1 MLLRVPRLSFAAARL
16 VLALLSV
23 ASFGALCWGQGGDLN
38 DGLDQLGR
46 DYRRNKD
53 LIHKLFKGEEPAD
66 PKNAQHEKAVDLA
79 ARNVTFYYTDPSGE
93 KKAGE
98 FDRLFTSFEGDL
110 TLLVKARANSP
121 ALPAMYGRRVIARAQ
136 EVLFSTGGV
145 KPIARVDV
153 TRVLARLAERGQ
165 NESTE
170 DVVARLGG
178 SGAAQ
183 LADALLKAL
192 AYKNDG
198 VKYHA
203 LHGLRD
209 LLAIPP
215 QKPPLLTPEVEQ
227 KCALA
232 LIEFVE
238 QKPSFPAI
246 VTPPEVEGFRV
257 LRREAIK
264 ALAQYRAPSIKDKA
278 RPALVLLKVVA
289 RDGFQPDCK
298 TDERVEAAIGVARM
312 KPDLDKTYQPEYA
325 AQQLGLFLVDFAYR
339 YQKRDRAAVKYPW
352 AVMAAR
358 LTEAL
363 QVMKAESKS
372 PYVARIVDQ
381 GIKLALSRIEANG
394 DIDANEVT
402 KYAPLL
408 LENAPSLG
416 QLFSGVEG
424 TTVPSPFR
432 PDDVEEKPNPP
443 GLPPKADKP
452 AEKPA
457 KP

>member
-1 MLLRVPRLSFAAARL
+1 MLVRVPRLSLAAARL
-16 VLALLSV
+16 ALAVLSI

-38 DGLDQLGR
+38 DGLDKLGLE
-46 DYRRNKD
+46 YRRNKD
-53 LIHKLFKGEEPAD
+53 LIHKLFKGEESAD
-66 PKNAQHEKAVDLA
+66 PKSPQHDKAVDLA
-79 ARNVTFYYTDPSGE
+79 ARNVTFFYTDPTLE
-93 KKAGE
+93 KQPGK
-98 FDRLFTSFEGDL
+98 FDQLFTSFEGDL
-110 TLLVKARANSP
+110 ALLVKARATSP

-136 EVLFSTGGV
+136 EVLFSPGGV

-153 TRVLARLAERGQ
+153 TRVLARLAERGP

-170 DVVARLGG
+170 DVVARLGA
-178 SGAAQ
+178 SGAAE

-232 LIEFVE
+232 LVEFVE
-238 QKPSFPAI
+238 QKPAFPAT
-246 VTPPEVEGFRV
+246 VTTPEVEGFRV

-298 TDERVEAAIGVARM
+298 TDERVEAAIGVARL

-325 AQQLGLFLVDFAYR
+325 AQQLGLFLVDFAFR
-339 YQKRDRAAVKYPW
+339 YQKRDRGAVKYPW
-352 AVMAAR
+352 AVFAAR
-358 LTEAL
+358 LADAL
-363 QVMKAESKS
+363 EVMKAESKS
-372 PYVARIVDQ
+372 PFVANVVDQ
-381 GIKLALSRIEANG
+381 GIKLALRRIETGG
-394 DIDANEVT
+394 DIDPNEVT
-402 KYAPLL
+402 RYAALL
-408 LENAPSLG
+408 TDKPPSLG